1 MNRIFI
7 QKSKPILFFNK
18 ISLINLNKLIF
29 MTEYKNPA
37 LTVDTIIIND
47 NKVVL
52 IKRLNNPYENHWAI
66 PGGFVEYGEKVEDAA
81 VREAKEETGL
91 DIELTKLVGV
101 YSDPNRDPRGHTVTV
116 AYTAKIIGGT
126 LKSDSDAKDARFIEI
141 DELKNLKLAFDH
153 NKILKDSQ
161 IYD

>member
-1 MNRIFI
+1 
-7 QKSKPILFFNK
+7 
-18 ISLINLNKLIF
+18 

-47 NKVVL
+47 ESIVL
-52 IKRLNNPYENHWAI
+52 IKRLNNPYKNHWAI
-66 PGGFVEYGEKVEDAA
+66 PGGFVEYGEKVETAA

-126 LKSDSDAKDARFIEI
+126 LKSDSDAKDARFFKFE
-141 DELKNLKLAFDH
+141 ELKNIDLAFDH
-153 NKILKDSQ
+153 EEILKDSK
-161 IYD
+161 IL

>member
-1 MNRIFI
+1 
-7 QKSKPILFFNK
+7 
-18 ISLINLNKLIF
+18 
-29 MTEYKNPA
+29 MTEYRNPA

-47 NKVVL
+47 ESIVL
-52 IKRLNNPYENHWAI
+52 IKRLNNPYKNHWAI
-66 PGGFVEYGEKVEDAA
+66 PGGFVEYGEKVETAA

-126 LKSDSDAKDARFIEI
+126 LKSDSDAKDARFFKFE
-141 DELKNLKLAFDH
+141 ELKNIDLAFDH
-153 NKILKDSQ
+153 EEILKDSK
-161 IYD
+161 IL

>member
-1 MNRIFI
+1 
-7 QKSKPILFFNK
+7 
-18 ISLINLNKLIF
+18 

-37 LTVDTIIIND
+37 LTVDTIILED
-47 NKVVL
+47 NKIIL
-52 IKRLNNPYENHWAI
+52 IKRLNNPFKDHWAI

-116 AYTAKIIGGT
+116 VFLSKIIGGT
-126 LKSDSDAKDARFIEI
+126 LKSDSDAKDAKFIDI
-141 DELKNLKLAFDH
+141 KELKNMELAFDH
-153 NKILKDSQ
+153 DEILKDSG
-161 IYD
+161 ICN

>member
-1 MNRIFI
+1 
-7 QKSKPILFFNK
+7 
-18 ISLINLNKLIF
+18 
-29 MTEYKNPA
+29 MTEYRNPA

-47 NKVVL
+47 ESIVL
-52 IKRLNNPYENHWAI
+52 IKRLNNPYKNHWAI
-66 PGGFVEYGEKVEDAA
+66 PGGFVEYGEKVETAA

-126 LKSDSDAKDARFIEI
+126 LKSDSDAMDARFFKFE
-141 DELKNLKLAFDH
+141 ELKNIDLAFDH
-153 NKILKDSQ
+153 EEILKDSK
-161 IYD
+161 IL